1 MINLQGN
8 QVCLRDWQIEDL
20 PQYQKWLDGEQQ
32 WKKFNG
38 PYYPQMNKTEANEHL
53 VKIEKRIKENKLT
66 TPRRKMVITD
76 HQNNNF
82 LGDVSWY
89 WQSKE
94 THWLS
99 IGIIIYNPAFWS
111 KGIGYEAYGLW
122 CQYLFNHMPELA
134 RLDMRSWSGNT
145 GLMKLAEKLGFQLE
159 ATFRKARI
167 VEGEYYDGVGY
178 GVLREEWTALYPN
191 GFEQHLKNKRIK
203 K

>member
-8 QVCLRDWQIEDL
+8 QIYLRDWQLNDL
-20 PQYQKWLDGEQQ
+20 QVYRKWLIGDHL

-38 PYYPQMNKTEANEHL
+38 PYYPKMDEAKANEYL
-53 VKIEKRIKENKLT
+53 SKIEKQIKENDFS
-66 TPRRKMVITD
+66 TPRRRTVVADKQTD
-76 HQNNNF
+76 AF
-82 LGDVSWY
+82 IGDVSWY

-99 IGIIIYNPAFWS
+99 IGIVLYDEAFWS

-122 CQYLFNHMPELA
+122 CQYLFNQMPELA

-167 VEGEYYDGVGY
+167 VKGKYFDGIGY
-178 GVLREEWTALYPN
+178 GVLREEWNILYPN
-191 GFEQHLKNKRIK
+191 GFEQHLKNKV
-203 K
+203 